1 MNDIEGFF
9 RRATDRLVLT
19 SKEVEVAG
27 LVALGWDNAEVARQ
41 LSVSV
46 KMVEQHLVTIYSKM
60 RGRFDCSGRHMRS
73 YLGVLHRELCEK
85 EAK

>member
-9 RRATDRLVLT
+9 RRAVDRLVLT

-41 LSVSV
+41 LSISA
-46 KMVEQHLVTIYSKM
+46 KTVEQHLCNIYSKM
-60 RGRFDCSGRHMRS
+60 RGRFDCDNRHVRA
-73 YLGVLHRELCEK
+73 YLGVLYRELCEK
-85 EAK
+85 EGE